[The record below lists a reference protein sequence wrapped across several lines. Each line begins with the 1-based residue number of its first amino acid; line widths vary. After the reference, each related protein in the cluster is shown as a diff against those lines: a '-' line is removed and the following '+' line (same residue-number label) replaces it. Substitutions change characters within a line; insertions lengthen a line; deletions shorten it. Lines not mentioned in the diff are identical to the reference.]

1 MINRYYNNLGQYIKQ
16 GKVLILQG
24 PRQVGKTTLVKNY
37 LETLEKDYKYLYL
50 TGDSIETMNIFSS
63 QSKNIITNFASNI
76 DLIVIDEAQK
86 IPNIGLGLKI
96 LIDSIPEIK
105 VITTGSS
112 SFDLIKQVG
121 EPLVGRSNR
130 LMLYP
135 VSLLEL
141 KTEYPNE
148 YMLNQQLDKLLIYG
162 LYPEVLNFETDEQRR
177 EYLITFVDMYL
188 LKDVLEY
195 SGIKGSQFLSDLL
208 KLLAFQ
214 IGSLVSLTELS
225 NQLQVNINTVQKYL
239 DLLEKNYIIF
249 SLGGYNRNLKKE
261 VTSKKKYYF
270 YDLGIRNAL
279 ISNFNKIGVRDDIG
293 AIWENFLVMERLKKQ
308 EYGKIYANNYFWR
321 TWDQKEVDFVEE
333 RDGKLYGFE
342 FKWGKARSNSTK
354 LFTDTYKEASI
365 EVINRDNYL
374 EFVI

>member
-279 ISNFNKIGVRDDIG
+279 ISNFNEIGVRDDIG

>member
-279 ISNFNKIGVRDDIG
+279 ISNFNEIGVRDDIG

-374 EFVI
+374 EFIV

>member
-121 EPLVGRSNR
+121 EPLVGRSNK

-374 EFVI
+374 EFIV